1 MRVQRALAGPVL
13 IDDDGLFAR
22 YAARRLE
29 CASPTL
35 DALADR
41 LEGLAARL
49 DIPYS
54 RGQSASEPH
63 LELTW
68 KMVKLDL
75 GQFLLQRL
83 VEAFDWIFVE

>member
-1 MRVQRALAGPVL
+1 MRVQRARAGPVLIDDDTCVQETGCGTL

-41 LEGLAARL
+41 LGGNPREMYL
-49 DIPYS
+49 
-54 RGQSASEPH
+54 
-63 LELTW
+63 
-68 KMVKLDL
+68 
-75 GQFLLQRL
+75 
-83 VEAFDWIFVE
+83 